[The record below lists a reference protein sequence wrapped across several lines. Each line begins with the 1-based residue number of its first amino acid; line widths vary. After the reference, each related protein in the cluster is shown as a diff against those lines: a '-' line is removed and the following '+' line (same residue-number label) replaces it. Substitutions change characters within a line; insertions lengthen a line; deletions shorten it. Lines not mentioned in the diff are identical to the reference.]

1 MKKMIVL
8 AAFALVMAPAAA
20 LAQDEPAA
28 QSDTYNEKY
37 LELARSDLK
46 TQKKLLVTEA
56 MALTDA
62 QSETFWPIYREYE
75 TELTVL
81 GDEKISIIKDYA
93 ENFERMTAEK
103 ADELMDRAFKLDENN
118 LKLDKKYYKQMSK
131 ALGPVTAARFS
142 QVENKIGLLIDMQIS
157 SQIPLVQ

>member
-20 LAQDEPAA
+20 LAQDEAAA

-62 QSETFWPIYREYE
+62 QSETFWQIYREYE

>member
-1 MKKMIVL
+1 MKKLIVL
-8 AAFALVMAPAAA
+8 AALAVIVAPAAA
-20 LAQDEPAA
+20 RAQQPVSA
-28 QSDTYNEKY
+28 QTDTYDEKY

-62 QSETFWPIYREYE
+62 QSETFWQIYREYE
-75 TELTVL
+75 AELTVL
-81 GDEKISIIKDYA
+81 GDEKLSIIKEYA
-93 ENFERMTAEK
+93 ENFERMTPEVT
-103 ADELMDRAFKLDENN
+103 DELMQRSFKLDESV

-142 QVENKIGLLIDMQIS
+142 QVEHKIGLLIDLQVS
-157 SQIPLVQ
+157 SQIPLVH